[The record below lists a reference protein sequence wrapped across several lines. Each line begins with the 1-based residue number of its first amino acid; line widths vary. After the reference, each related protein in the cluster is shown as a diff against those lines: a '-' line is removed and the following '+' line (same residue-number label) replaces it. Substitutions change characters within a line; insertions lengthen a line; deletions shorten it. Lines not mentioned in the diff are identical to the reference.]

1 MILMRLVV
9 WTRGHKQSHSCPFF
23 RKTLTWQFG
32 QFHPRIWICNMNAV
46 LVLPSHHIVVEQFS
60 FLKHMGNK
68 RKSQIWQIKKRHIRL
83 NGSCLKANL
92 LCHLDQAQSRRP
104 IHGRLGQFS
113 QVSQRI
119 ITTIVAKNHG

>member
-1 MILMRLVV
+1 
-9 WTRGHKQSHSCPFF
+9 
-23 RKTLTWQFG
+23 
-32 QFHPRIWICNMNAV
+32 MNAV

-68 RKSQIWQIKKRHIRL
+68 RKGQIWQVKERHIRL
-83 NGSCLKANL
+83 DGPRLKANL

-119 ITTIVAKNHG
+119 VTTIVAKDHS